1 MKTELTEFMEMLKSN
16 CKNLT
21 AQQYKTIKSQALKGN
36 VCDARKGLYKVLK
49 RRCG

>member
-1 MKTELTEFMEMLKSN
+1 MKTELTEFMKTLKSN
-16 CKNLT
+16 RKDLT
-21 AQQYKTIKSQALKGN
+21 AQQYRTIKGQALKGS

>member
-1 MKTELTEFMEMLKSN
+1 MKTELTKFMETLKSN
-16 CKNLT
+16 RKNLT
-21 AQQYKTIKSQALKGN
+21 AQQYKTIKGQALKGN